1 MKYEYILWDLD
12 GTLTESGEGII
23 NSVLYALEKM
33 GIHETDREKLAA
45 FVGPPLLESFSVFYG
60 MAPEKAK
67 EAMGYYRE
75 YFVERGMFE
84 NKIYPGITEALAR
97 LGQAGYKLAVATS
110 KPEVFAK
117 KILEHFGLT
126 QYFVMIGGSSLDEK
140 RSGKAEVIRYVMEAL
155 NLDSPDGLHGR
166 ILMVGDRKHDV
177 EGAAENGIPCA
188 GVLYGYGS
196 REELERAG
204 AVMICDTAE
213 ELAKMLLADEKI

>member
-60 MAPEKAK
+60 MEPEQAK

-75 YFVERGMFE
+75 YFAERGMFE
-84 NKIYPGITEALAR
+84 NKVYPGIPEALAR
-97 LGQAGYKLAVATS
+97 LAQEGYKLAVATS

-117 KILEHFGLT
+117 KILEHFGLA

-140 RSGKAEVIRYVMEAL
+140 RSGKAEVIRYVLETL
-155 NLDSPDGLHGR
+155 NLDSTDVLRGR

-188 GVLYGYGS
+188 GVLYGYGD
-196 REELERAG
+196 REELEKAG
-204 AVMICDTAE
+204 AIMICDTGE
-213 ELAKMLLADEKI
+213 ELAGLLLADGNI